1 MSYDYQPPPAFDL
14 VRWNNILTIHK
25 KYEHPNLDKDSCSIC
40 AWVRAHGDTTDPVKQ
55 AIGTKPDH
63 PVTPE
68 QRDKFEQRYVTMLQF
83 DKMDRLQLSALM
95 EILKQ
100 LGDRTGV
107 VYLVTNAE
115 FKSLGLEELRTL
127 LNDAVM
133 AVQPKMEVERMPYT
147 SLEIESKGGA
157 VTKVK
162 IDGKQ
167 FEGWSKLTLE
177 LQKGYPVRVKA
188 IVPDNRVAPDD
199 DHDAPELDVQW
210 NGTTVQA
217 DTHARACGGRVDYT
231 DCETH
236 AVCGYCPR
244 CHARVAERV
253 PM

>member
-1 MSYDYQPPPAFDL
+1 
-14 VRWNNILTIHK
+14 
-25 KYEHPNLDKDSCSIC
+25 
-40 AWVRAHGDTTDPVKQ
+40 
-55 AIGTKPDH
+55 
-63 PVTPE
+63 VTPE
-68 QRDKFEQRYVTMLQF
+68 DRDKFEQRYVTMLQF
-83 DKMDRLQLSALM
+83 DKMDRLQLASLM

-107 VYLVTNAE
+107 IYLVTNAE

-133 AVQPKMEVERMPYT
+133 AVQPKIEVERVLYS

-188 IVPDNRVAPDD
+188 TMPDKKKVDSE
-199 DHDAPELDVQW
+199 DH
-210 NGTTVQA
+210 
-217 DTHARACGGRVDYT
+217 
-231 DCETH
+231 
-236 AVCGYCPR
+236 
-244 CHARVAERV
+244 
-253 PM
+253 